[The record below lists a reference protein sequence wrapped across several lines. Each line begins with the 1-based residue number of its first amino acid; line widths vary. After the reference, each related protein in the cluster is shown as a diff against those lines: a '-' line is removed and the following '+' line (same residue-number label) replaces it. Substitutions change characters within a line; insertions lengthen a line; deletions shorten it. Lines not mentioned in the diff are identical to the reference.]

1 MAVRVRRYDE
11 EGNLSA
17 LDDSACENNGR
28 KLPPLVARPYQRKE
42 STRVREQMAERHS
55 QIRAQRRRHE
65 QSVSPEPED
74 HLRPAP
80 RMKLSSGFRTD
91 HEAAKRRNEVQDARE
106 AMTWDALHRHDGK
119 GWQPSVSSNFRHAG
133 DLHSAELEQLGP
145 SSALNQS
152 PKRKKKT
159 RAAST
164 TKSRGKRNSK
174 GRGEVGC
181 LNPAQPW
188 QDFRLP
194 DLDSQ
199 KSPTALQPWA
209 AQLAVEGWQ
218 GSGTDT
224 DFSPWGELPL
234 VTN

>member
-11 EGNLSA
+11 EGNL
-17 LDDSACENNGR
+17 LDLDGDGCGNDGS
-28 KLPPLVARPYQRKE
+28 KLPPLVARPYQGRE
-42 STRVREQMAERHS
+42 STRVRERMAERHS

-74 HLRPAP
+74 RPRAAT

-91 HEAAKRRNEVQDARE
+91 HKASKRRSEVQDARE

-119 GWQPSVSSNFRHAG
+119 GWQPSVSSTFRHAG
-133 DLHSAELEQLGP
+133 DLHSAELEHVGP
-145 SSALNQS
+145 SSALDQS
-152 PKRKKKT
+152 PKRKKK

-164 TKSRGKRNSK
+164 KKLRAKRNSK
-174 GRGEVGC
+174 GRSEVGR

-188 QDFRLP
+188 EEFRLP
-194 DLDSQ
+194 DIDGQ
-199 KSPTALQPWA
+199 KSPTALRPWA

-218 GSGTDT
+218 GTGVDT

-234 VTN
+234 VTD